1 LRLGNAFGRGKV
13 LVPDLNANLQSL
25 SHSGGA
31 AQDPPVR
38 RLARSL
44 LFSFELLDVEIEL
57 SSLEN
62 VAVET
67 AGLSRAGGNAGEQ
80 LVGVELV
87 SKLLIDRALGAA
99 MLKDSLDVAGALLG
113 GTGFVGLFN
122 FLLVKL
128 NVVVLEVPLA
138 EGGRVNLDDAVL
150 DEGLGADKLVVGGV
164 VDDID
169 NSGFLGDGL

>member
-1 LRLGNAFGRGKV
+1 V
-13 LVPDLNANLQSL
+13 LVPDLNTNLQSL

-31 AQDPPVR
+31 AQDPPIR

-44 LFSFELLDVEIEL
+44 LFPFELLDVEIEL

-87 SKLLIDRALGAA
+87 SKLLIDLALGAA
-99 MLKDSLDVAGALLG
+99 MLEDSLDVAGALLG